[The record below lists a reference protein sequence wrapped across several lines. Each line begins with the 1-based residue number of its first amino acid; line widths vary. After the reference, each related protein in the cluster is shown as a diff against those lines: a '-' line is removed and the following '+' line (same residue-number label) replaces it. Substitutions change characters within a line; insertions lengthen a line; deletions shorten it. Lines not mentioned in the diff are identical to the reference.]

1 MAVIEAIK
9 DKTDFLKEKAG
20 SLYSSAHELNKLT
33 IDKLEEA
40 SKIGLESAA
49 YFSGVGFKQLR
60 AASAVKD
67 VESLR
72 EFTAGSITL
81 SGEIAKKVLD
91 DSKTLFGLGVGVKD
105 KIVSMFPTK
114 EEVEEVVKKKTPA
127 KPVTV

>member
-9 DKTDFLKEKAG
+9 DKAEFFKEKAG

-40 SKIGLESAA
+40 SKIGLDSAA
-49 YFSGVGFKQLR
+49 YFSGVGIKQLR
-60 AASAVKD
+60 AASGIKD
-67 VESLR
+67 MESMR

-91 DSKTLFGLGVGVKD
+91 DSKAMFGLGVGMKD
-105 KIVSMFPTK
+105 KITSMFPSK
-114 EEVEEVVKKKTPA
+114 EEVVKKKT
-127 KPVTV
+127 KPVAV

>member
-9 DKTDFLKEKAG
+9 DKADFLKEKAG
-20 SLYSSAHELNKLT
+20 SFYSSAYDLNKLT
-33 IDKLEEA
+33 IDKFEET

-49 YFSGVGFKQLR
+49 YFSGIGFKQLR
-60 AASAVKD
+60 AASSVKD

-91 DSKTLFGLGVGVKD
+91 DGKALLGLGAGVKD
-105 KIVSMFPTK
+105 KITSMFPSK
-114 EEVEEVVKKKTPA
+114 EEVVKKKTTT
-127 KPVTV
+127 KPVSV

>member
-9 DKTDFLKEKAG
+9 DKADFLKGKAG
-20 SLYSSAHELNKLT
+20 SLYSSAYELNKMT
-33 IDKLEEA
+33 IDKFEEA

-49 YFSGVGFKQLR
+49 YFTGVGFKQLR
-60 AASAVKD
+60 AASSVKD

-91 DSKTLFGLGVGVKD
+91 DSKAMFGLGVGMKD
-105 KIVSMFPTK
+105 KITSMFPGK
-114 EEVEEVVKKKTPA
+114 EVEEIVKKKTAA
-127 KPVTV
+127 KPVSV